1 MPSGGKKKSPKKV
14 EQNEQST
21 KEKSLPEVDVVVEM
35 FDRCS
40 RTGVGG
46 LSAEMM
52 EAMLGMDDEQ
62 TEKMLRMTRSNFTEE
77 VGGDREMVIGGI
89 KKFVQERKRRREV
102 QREEETGKAKEKQ
115 EKEVR
120 TGRGNAGL
128 VQGEDERCRG
138 NEASGKGKG
147 KGREGKGEHGKEG
160 GQGGKGARQKMPS
173 EEDEEDERTVVAP
186 NTGAGGSHLRAT
198 TDQEGRKEEG
208 EEAEEQQCRGR
219 KRSQAGE
226 WTLRPA
232 REWQKWADCVDV
244 EPEEEEGES
253 REAGDEEEE
262 VRSRWV

>member
-1 MPSGGKKKSPKKV
+1 M
-14 EQNEQST
+14 
-21 KEKSLPEVDVVVEM
+21 VVEM

-128 VQGEDERCRG
+128 VQGDDERCRG